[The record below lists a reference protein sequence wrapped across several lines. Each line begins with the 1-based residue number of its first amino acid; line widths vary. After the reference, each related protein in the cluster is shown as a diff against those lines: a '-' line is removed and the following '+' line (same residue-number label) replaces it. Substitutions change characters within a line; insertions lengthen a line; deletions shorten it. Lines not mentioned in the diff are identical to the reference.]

1 MTQANSADSSI
12 ELIVLGSGTSMGVP
26 TPGCPCAVCHSS
38 DPHDKRLRPSV
49 LVNSG
54 DARVV
59 IDTTP
64 DFRTQALRENLLRL
78 DAVVLTHAHADHIMG
93 FDDIRPYSLRQKKP
107 MPVYASAE
115 TANTLQRVF
124 AYAFDEAPALSSV
137 PEVDLRL
144 IEGPFEA
151 AGIPFTPVPLEHGNS
166 SVLGFRV
173 ESAAYLTDFS
183 RLPESSKSLVTGLD
197 DLILDALR
205 DEPHPMHL
213 TVEQALELVRELRP
227 KRAWFTHIAHELPHA
242 ATNERLRRLG
252 FNNVQLAY
260 DGLRIPVRV
269 SLAEAHA

>member
-1 MTQANSADSSI
+1 M
-12 ELIVLGSGTSMGVP
+12 LGSGTSMGVP
-26 TPGCPCAVCHSS
+26 TPGCPCPVCHSS
-38 DPHDKRLRPSV
+38 DPHDNRLRPSV
-49 LVNSG
+49 LVKFG

-93 FDDIRPYSLRQKKP
+93 FDDIRPYSLRQKTP

-115 TANTLQRVF
+115 TAKILRRVF
-124 AYAFDEAPALSSV
+124 AYAFDEAPTLSSV

-144 IEGPFEA
+144 IEGSFHA

-166 SVLGFRV
+166 STLGFRV
-173 ESAAYLTDFS
+173 GTAAYLTDFS
-183 RLPESSKSLVTGLD
+183 RLPDRSRGLVTGVD

-242 ATNERLRRLG
+242 ATNQRLRRLG
-252 FNNVQLAY
+252 FDNVQLAY
-260 DGLRIPVRV
+260 DGLRIPVRF
-269 SLAEAHA
+269 SKAEAQP